1 MLRLVSLLFLL
12 LFSVA
17 AASLTFDLPP
27 LAAGEKVTVEFLR
40 RHIMKTERKLR
51 TDILATCH
59 PAVKVEL
66 GIQFFTP
73 ILEHL
78 DKCETPSKGI
88 RMIFES
94 YYRIFGRSLSTL
106 EDLHLLA
113 LSVGL
118 TSQDPEYLP
127 EYKKVLEE
135 FDNKEEVEIK
145 PASSSISHQLQDADN
160 VGTYTKQEI
169 EGMLNIISDF
179 ESYDGKLDEMINT
192 MFPNFDNFD
201 EALNYAI
208 KNCLLYHR
216 AVKNIGNEAWNIPAN
231 LFSDPLNREIT
242 LKAMNT
248 APPFVAFSNGLLRLL
263 AEAKMTKNI
272 KSLTLAHKLLMSAEV
287 NGAEPMDLPIR
298 PDQEFKKVA
307 YGLTSRQRAFLLVRL
322 AQFKCTVKS
331 SHIGFPMS
339 WKIAHPLSYMFSYQ
353 MMLALE
359 PFVDYGLLADEF
371 NEYLDLRI
379 DFMKDVCFKEIKSTV
394 SNQLFKK
401 MITTTLEAKVKSAF
415 KNPKYQKLSALDAET
430 MAFLLM
436 STSKPTENT
445 ANSVIDFESPD
456 VDVAAPKAK
465 PRKKRKGKKAAKQV
479 QEDLVQTQ
487 EDTLR
492 IIEDANIEKGEHA
505 VEALV
510 LDNEK
515 AEDILVQSVAANSS
529 KADHFE
535 DGEKS
540 EKMEVSEEIA
550 LNTEE
555 IKIQEEIDELLLEHQ
570 QTLERYKKLKKLKV
584 DHSKLLDTRF
594 KVVSELAA
602 PQQRS
607 CLVASFSTEDWR
619 MIHSEA
625 NEVFIQNQLD
635 GSANYANLRSKTM
648 NFQWVFNRKI
658 TIDLETYRFLCQLFN
673 LSSGRNLLT
682 FDNFLRAFAMIN
694 PSKGRLIS
702 DAFLSKG
709 KKKKVRFV
717 FQSEH
722 AIQANGVTYVP
733 PIGGAHCEHA
743 SSRFN
748 HKRIHDFVM
757 YSGAHPYFFL
767 KMQD

>member
-1 MLRLVSLLFLL
+1 ML
-12 LFSVA
+12 
-17 AASLTFDLPP
+17 
-27 LAAGEKVTVEFLR
+27 
-40 RHIMKTERKLR
+40 
-51 TDILATCH
+51 
-59 PAVKVEL
+59 
-66 GIQFFTP
+66 
-73 ILEHL
+73 
-78 DKCETPSKGI
+78 
-88 RMIFES
+88 FES

-127 EYKKVLEE
+127 EYKKVMEE
-135 FDNKEEVEIK
+135 FDNKEEIEIK
-145 PASSSISHQLQDADN
+145 PSSSSVSHHLQDADN

-179 ESYDGKLDEMINT
+179 ESYEGKLDEMINT
-192 MFPNFDNFD
+192 MFPSFDNFD

-242 LKAMNT
+242 LKAVNT

-263 AEAKMTKNI
+263 AEAKMNKNI

-298 PDQEFKKVA
+298 PDHEFKKVA

-371 NEYLDLRI
+371 NEYSDLRV
-379 DFMKDVCFKEIKSTV
+379 DFMKEVCLKEIKSNV
-394 SNQLFKK
+394 SNHLFKK
-401 MITTTLEAKVKSAF
+401 MITTTMEAKVKSAF
-415 KNPKYQKLSALDAET
+415 KNPKYQRLSALDAET
-430 MAFLLM
+430 MTFLLT
-436 STSKPTENT
+436 STSKPTENAVNT
-445 ANSVIDFESPD
+445 IIDFESAE

-465 PRKKRKGKKAAKQV
+465 PRKKRKGKKGAKKV
-479 QEDLVQTQ
+479 QEDMVQTQ

-492 IIEDANIEKGEHA
+492 IIEDSNIENGELA
-505 VEALV
+505 IEALV
-510 LDNEK
+510 LSNGK
-515 AEDILVQSVAANSS
+515 AEAIFVQSVDDNGAN
-529 KADHFE
+529 ADHLE
-535 DGEKS
+535 DEEKS
-540 EKMEVSEEIA
+540 KKMEVSEEIA

-555 IKIQEEIDELLLEHQ
+555 IKIQKEIDELLQKHR
-570 QTLERYKKLKKLKV
+570 QTLQRYKKLKMLEV
-584 DHSKLLDTRF
+584 DHSKLFDSRF
-594 KVVSELAA
+594 KVVSESAFS
-602 PQQRS
+602 QQRS
-607 CLVASFSTEDWR
+607 CVVASFSTDDWR

-625 NEVFIQNQLD
+625 NEVFIRNQLD
-635 GSANYANLRSKTM
+635 GSANYINRRSRTM
-648 NFQWVFNRKI
+648 QFQWVFNRKI
-658 TIDLETYRFLCQLFN
+658 TIDLDTFKFLCQLFN
-673 LSSGRNLLT
+673 LSAGNNLLT

-694 PSKGRLIS
+694 PSKRHQIGDS
-702 DAFLSKG
+702 FFSKG

-748 HKRIHDFVM
+748 HKRIHDFLM

-767 KMQD
+767 KIHD